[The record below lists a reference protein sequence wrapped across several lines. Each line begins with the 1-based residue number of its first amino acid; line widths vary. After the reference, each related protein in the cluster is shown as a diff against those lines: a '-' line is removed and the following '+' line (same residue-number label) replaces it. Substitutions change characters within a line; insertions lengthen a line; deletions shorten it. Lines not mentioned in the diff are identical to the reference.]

1 MTSGGIQATK
11 AKKEKQGE
19 GIVKDGLATVDGSDS
34 EDDRLDI
41 NNGENGE
48 G

>member
-1 MTSGGIQATK
+1 VTSGGIQATK
-11 AKKEKQGE
+11 AREKQGE
-19 GIVKDGLATVDGSDS
+19 GIVKDDLAAVDGSDS
-34 EDDRLDI
+34 EDDRLNI